1 MNGLS
6 ILIWVAS
13 IASNLVAF
21 LFGLTVIGIGIIA
34 IANFFYAMHCDTTHD
49 AKYSFLGKN
58 WLILLVFIGFV
69 STLIPDKNAIYMI
82 AASQI
87 GETVI
92 TQPENAEVLNNVREL
107 INSKLVEAISE
118 TKGE

>member
-6 ILIWVAS
+6 ILIWLAS
-13 IASNLVAF
+13 IASNVVTFISGL
-21 LFGLTVIGIGIIA
+21 LIFGVCAIA
-34 IANFFYAMHCDTTHD
+34 IANFCFALHCETTHN
-49 AKYSFLGKN
+49 AKYRFLGKN
-58 WLILLVFIGFV
+58 WLIFLVFIGFV
-69 STLIPDKNAIYMI
+69 SILIPDKNAMYMI

-92 TQPENAEVLNNVREL
+92 TQPENAVVLNNVREL
-107 INSKLVEAISE
+107 INSKLVEAIAE